1 MKKLFLALAL
11 SIATSPIGS
20 KAETIHL
27 DSPTGHQCS
36 AQHTISFNYGL
47 SWIVS
52 KVYDYRAYKNYRWRG
67 GQELQTEYTCV
78 FAQGLGF
85 GLVGS
90 FNWTEYPAAQ
100 ITQLHVAPEFVFAH
114 DLGDHWRVKASAGL
128 GLAYYNDEAASH
140 YGLGSHLSGGIE
152 YKFTRHFGIG
162 AELNSMSGNYGKSD
176 YNDNEIDGFV
186 RLNALV
192 GVRFHF

>member
-1 MKKLFLALAL
+1 MKKLFLALTL
-11 SIATSPIGS
+11 SLAMTSAGI

-27 DSPTGHQCS
+27 DRPTGHQRS

-47 SWIVS
+47 SSIIS
-52 KVYDYRAYKNYRWRG
+52 KVYDYRAYKNYRWRA

-90 FNWTEYPAAQ
+90 FNWTDYPAAQ
-100 ITQLHVAPEFVFAH
+100 ITQLHVAPEFVFTR
-114 DLGDHWRVKASAGL
+114 DLGDHWRIKASAGL
-128 GLAYYNDEAASH
+128 GLAYYNDEADSR
-140 YGLGSHLSGGIE
+140 YGLGSNLSGGIE
-152 YKFTRHFGIG
+152 YKITRHFSIG
-162 AELNSMSGNYGKSD
+162 AELNAISGNYGKSD
-176 YNDNEIDGFV
+176 YNDNETDGFV
-186 RLNALV
+186 RLCALV

>member
-27 DSPTGHQCS
+27 DSPTGHQRS

-100 ITQLHVAPEFVFAH
+100 ITQLHIAPE
-114 DLGDHWRVKASAGL
+114 
-128 GLAYYNDEAASH
+128 
-140 YGLGSHLSGGIE
+140 LSLI
-152 YKFTRHFGIG
+152 HI
-162 AELNSMSGNYGKSD
+162 
-176 YNDNEIDGFV
+176 
-186 RLNALV
+186 
-192 GVRFHF
+192 

>member
-1 MKKLFLALAL
+1 MKKFFLALAL

-27 DSPTGHQCS
+27 DSPTGHQRS

-100 ITQLHVAPEFVFAH
+100 ITQLHIAPEFVFAR

-128 GLAYYNDEAASH
+128 GLAYYNDPISPEASNTSSPATS
-140 YGLGSHLSGGIE
+140 
-152 YKFTRHFGIG
+152 
-162 AELNSMSGNYGKSD
+162 
-176 YNDNEIDGFV
+176 
-186 RLNALV
+186 ALV
-192 GVRFHF
+192 PNSTPCRAITANPTTMITKSTASSGSTPWSA